1 MKKKLTNN
9 FASSPDHSEL
19 KSEPFKA
26 KGTPSQVFFKK
37 TNRTTNV
44 ENTTVENNEYI
55 TNEVS
60 PYKVSAITT
69 GSDIELDI
77 QQYQKFF
84 ITVTDNLSIS
94 FTNFPPIG
102 EFIPITVVIIQDAFG
117 DHKVSFPTT
126 VKWLEKQLHIV
137 YTIPYIRND
146 FRFEI
151 ASLTTSTDITGY
163 LLAENVGIVDGS
175 FSLDKNEIIFYTT
188 SSSADWQIDTVTN
201 TGSTL
206 IWDVEGHDTFINNVG
221 HLDLSWNISNLPVK
235 VTVTSGSELV
245 GLTKIIFRGHTITS
259 LKKIKVPTLLEL
271 EIKDLDLS
279 TNTSFVFTD
288 LPTLR
293 KLKVTGCKLQT
304 FPNISSCVLL
314 KTLELWNNEI
324 QGSIPSNAFAELL
337 NLEIIYLY
345 NNYIVGAFPS
355 LTCNNAN
362 DFDFKHNVFNSFPN
376 LVANNAGFDLDL
388 EYNCMSKQTICN
400 LFIQLDSTL
409 TGSGTIKISNA
420 VSNVISSYGCPAGY
434 NAFISLLMKGYN
446 ISIKKDVLDVNC
458 PTSPP

>member
-9 FASSPDHSEL
+9 FASSPEPSEV
-19 KSEPFKA
+19 KRDPFKSA
-26 KGTPSQVFFKK
+26 GKPSQVFLNK
-37 TNRTTNV
+37 THRTTNV
-44 ENTTVENNEYI
+44 ETNEYI
-55 TNEVS
+55 TNEII
-60 PYKVSAITT
+60 PYKVLAITT
-69 GSDIELDI
+69 GSDVELDV

-84 ITVTDNLSIS
+84 ITVTNSLNIS
-94 FTNFPPIG
+94 FINLPPIG
-102 EFIPITVVIIQDAFG
+102 EFVSITVVIIQDAIG
-117 DHKVSFPTT
+117 DHKISFSET
-126 VKWLEKQLHIV
+126 VKWLEKQLHTV

-151 ASLTTSTDITGY
+151 ASLPDSTDITGY
-163 LLAENVGIVDGS
+163 LLAENIGIVDGS
-175 FSLDKNEIIFYTT
+175 FSLAKNEIIFYTT

-206 IWDVEGHDTFINNVG
+206 IWEVENYDTFINNVG
-221 HLDLSWNISNLPVK
+221 HLDLSWNTSNLPVK
-235 VTVTSGSELV
+235 VIVTSGSELV
-245 GLTKIIFRGHTITS
+245 GLTKIIFRGHTITA

-279 TNTSFVFTD
+279 TDTSFIFTD

-314 KTLELWNNEI
+314 KTLELQNNEI
-324 QGSIPSNAFAELL
+324 QGSISTNAFTGLL
-337 NLEIIYLY
+337 NLEIMYLY

-355 LTCNNAN
+355 LICNSLN

-376 LVANNAGFDLDL
+376 LVSNNAGFDLDL
-388 EYNCMSKQTICN
+388 EYNCMSQQTICN

-409 TGSGTIKISNA
+409 TGSGNVKVSNA
-420 VSNVISSYGCPAGY
+420 VSNVISSYGCPDGY

-446 ISIKKDVLDVNC
+446 ISIKKDVSDVNC